1 MHRQCYCDASLKKVY
16 TNFRNVKYSFENTF
30 DNEEY
35 TDNRQQTN
43 VLVLGNNSPNPS
55 GLLISHLPKS
65 RVFLSALIYM
75 NPWPNRQSICGM
87 TISPSSESTL
97 FGTFVT
103 SCSDQSEN
111 AYLTETLLQYS
122 CSHGKVVKSDRMDSF
137 GLNID
142 IGKSSP
148 Y

>member
-1 MHRQCYCDASLKKVY
+1 MVKWSLKLTDWLKRDLNKVY
-16 TNFRNVKYSFENTF
+16 TF

-35 TDNRQQTN
+35 TDNRQQTTVDQN
-43 VLVLGNNSPNPS
+43 KVLLVLGNNSQNPS
-55 GLLISHLPKS
+55 GLLTSYLPKS
-65 RVFLSALIYM
+65 RVFDPLWSTI

-87 TISPSSESTL
+87 TIAPSSESTL

-111 AYLTETLLQYS
+111 EYLTETLLQYS
-122 CSHGKVVKSDRMDSF
+122 CSHEKVVKSDRMDSF

-142 IGKSSP
+142 RGKSIP